1 MNDKES
7 PDNTSLDDFIGGKIS
22 LFQPLNGYR
31 VNTDSILLA
40 AAVDAKKGQRVL
52 ELGCGVGAVLF
63 ALMSRIDG
71 LTVVGVEAQ
80 KQYARLAIRNAAHN
94 RFKATILE
102 CDVSAVPNVYKN
114 SHFDHVVLNPPFFKS
129 ASSMQLMRGD
139 KNFAKRELDF
149 SLDDWIDVAIRR
161 CSLKGEVV
169 MIHQAERLAQ
179 IMKCVEKRLGDIKIL
194 PISSF
199 KEEQAKRIL
208 VKGKKGSLS
217 PLKILAPLV
226 MHENREPN
234 HSGAKYTNKVEKIL
248 RMGKILDW
256 IKQN

>member
-1 MNDKES
+1 
-7 PDNTSLDDFIGGKIS
+7 
-22 LFQPLNGYR
+22 
-31 VNTDSILLA
+31 
-40 AAVDAKKGQRVL
+40 
-52 ELGCGVGAVLF
+52 
-63 ALMSRIDG
+63 
-71 LTVVGVEAQ
+71 
-80 KQYARLAIRNAAHN
+80 
-94 RFKATILE
+94 
-102 CDVSAVPNVYKN
+102 
-114 SHFDHVVLNPPFFKS
+114 
-129 ASSMQLMRGD
+129 MQLMRGD

-226 MHENREPN
+226 MHKDRQ
-234 HSGAKYTNKVEKIL
+234 SDDLGTKYTAKAEEIL
-248 RMGKILDW
+248 RMGKKVDW
-256 IKQN
+256 FKQK